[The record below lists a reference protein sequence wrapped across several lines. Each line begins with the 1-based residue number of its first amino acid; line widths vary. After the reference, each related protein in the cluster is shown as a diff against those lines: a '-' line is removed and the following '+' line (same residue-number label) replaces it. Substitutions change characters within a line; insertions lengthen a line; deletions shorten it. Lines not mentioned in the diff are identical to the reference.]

1 MMGAMPHA
9 QQHRGAHP
17 EDRDLFS
24 GGALD
29 TLRVAVQ
36 DCVYLLDR
44 GYAVDSVLDVVGRR
58 YSLRTRQRL
67 ALQRTICSTEQKRG
81 RAGRRRELQEL
92 RGSRVEVDGFNLIIG
107 LEVSLSAGLL
117 LRGCDGAIRDLA
129 GLRGT
134 YRMVQETDAA
144 LSLLGSVLL
153 EYQPSGLRVLLDRPV
168 SNSGRLKARILERA
182 ANWPI
187 EVEVELVANP
197 DRELRGRDWVVSSDS
212 AVLDTA
218 TSWFNLLG
226 HIVQHRLPTAWL
238 VDFTG
243 EQ

>member
-1 MMGAMPHA
+1 MPHA

-17 EDRDLFS
+17 EDHELFS
-24 GGALD
+24 GGVLD
-29 TLRVAVQ
+29 VLRVAVQ

-44 GYAVDSVLDVVGRR
+44 GYAIESVLDVVGRR

-67 ALQRTICSTEQKRG
+67 ALRRTICSTEQSRERECK
-81 RAGRRRELQEL
+81 RRELQQL
-92 RGSRVEVDGFNLIIG
+92 RGSRVEVDGFNLVIG
-107 LEVSLSAGLL
+107 LEVALSAGLL
-117 LRGCDGAIRDLA
+117 LRGCDSAIRDLA

-144 LSLLGSVLL
+144 LSLLGRVLL
-153 EYQPSGLRVLLDRPV
+153 QYQPSGLHVFLDRPL
-168 SNSGRLKARILERA
+168 SNSGRLKGRILEQA
-182 ANWPI
+182 AAWPF

-218 TSWFNLLG
+218 ACWVNLLG
-226 HIVQHRLPTAWL
+226 HIVQHQLPSAWL